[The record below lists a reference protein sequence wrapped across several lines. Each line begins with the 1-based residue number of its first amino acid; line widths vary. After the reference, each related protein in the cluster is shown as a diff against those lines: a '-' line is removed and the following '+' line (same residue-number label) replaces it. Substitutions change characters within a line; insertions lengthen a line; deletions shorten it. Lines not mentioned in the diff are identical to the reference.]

1 MPAIAEEA
9 GVALKTVYLAFGTKA
24 GVLHGLWDVRLGGDD
39 QPVPV
44 VERPWY
50 RELLSSSDPV
60 RLVRT
65 AARQSRTVK
74 ERAGDLMVIIRQA
87 AVVEPALASL
97 WETIESE
104 FRVVLG
110 GFAGRLSS
118 LGALAISAERATD
131 LLWTLNHP
139 DTWYLLVRG
148 CGWSADQYEQWV
160 ADTLIAQLL
169 VTGGA
174 DG

>member
-1 MPAIAEEA
+1 
-9 GVALKTVYLAFGTKA
+9 
-24 GVLHGLWDVRLGGDD
+24 
-39 QPVPV
+39 
-44 VERPWY
+44 
-50 RELLSSSDPV
+50 
-60 RLVRT
+60 
-65 AARQSRTVK
+65 
-74 ERAGDLMVIIRQA
+74 MVIIRQA

-110 GFAGRLSS
+110 GLAGRLFD
-118 LGALAISAERATD
+118 LGALAVSVGRATD

-160 ADTLIAQLL
+160 GNTLVAQLL
-169 VTGGA
+169 VTDGAGG
-174 DG
+174 